1 LGRLWNRK
9 TDKVELTDLERRAL
23 SSVGGSSVFQF
34 SQNLMA
40 DRANFIKF
48 FDAEVKSQFVEA
60 AATQEARALVG
71 ENTPPVRQL
80 TSAKQAAELY
90 GAGSVI
96 HCSMKETE
104 KNIPPEARH
113 FLASI
118 GITEPEGE

>member
-1 LGRLWNRK
+1 MEQHAAYHNK

-71 ENTPPVRQL
+71 ENTPAPQLPAPVF
-80 TSAKQAAELY
+80 E
-90 GAGSVI
+90 I
-96 HCSMKETE
+96 E
-104 KNIPPEARH
+104 KTIGPQPDNIPPEARH
-113 FLASI
+113 NRTRGGVRCLGMIRKKSSS
-118 GITEPEGE
+118 